1 MTSVVFCSAYPMGT
15 FPNGV
20 DESQRAKQVA
30 DALVKSY
37 VEETNEGNYQDNN
50 AGPPGSMPDTFEPAE
65 VVFESSGGSDFSPS
79 PHVQFPGDND
89 DKPPLIDPLFE
100 HVPTETTEDN
110 LVATKQIDITP
121 AAHVPLILS
130 TGFNES
136 ATHSNKADSDS
147 LALRELLTDG
157 SERRPLGYLDPGSLT
172 LTTVIV
178 VAVIFMLSLVGLSFL
193 TVWQYRRRRSTHRWT
208 VGKSKSPAF
217 QVSKIYSAACTG
229 AHLSTWSSKSD
240 AWCYENVSDGGTMKK
255 RDSVYLSGAT
265 LKPYAYVGS
274 LSTSN
279 GTTRSSVF
287 SENATTH
294 SLYSNEGHH
303 RWFDGELHAG
313 CTPYREKLVS

>member
-1 MTSVVFCSAYPMGT
+1 MACRSTVGILLFSSFAMTSIVLCSAYPMGT

-20 DESQRAKQVA
+20 DESQRAKQVD

-37 VEETNEGNYQDNN
+37 VEEMNEGNYQEN
-50 AGPPGSMPDTFEPAE
+50 AGPPGTMPDTFEPAE
-65 VVFESSGGSDFSPS
+65 VVFESSGGSDLSPS
-79 PHVQFPGDND
+79 PHVQFPE
-89 DKPPLIDPLFE
+89 DKLPLIDPLFE

-110 LVATKQIDITP
+110 LVAVKQIDITP
-121 AAHVPLILS
+121 AAHVPLIPPI
-130 TGFNES
+130 TINES
-136 ATHSNKADSDS
+136 ATHLNKADSDS
-147 LALRELLTDG
+147 LVLRELLPDG
-157 SERRPLGYLDPGSLT
+157 SERHPLGHLDPGSLT
-172 LTTVIV
+172 LTLVIV
-178 VAVIFMLSLVGLSFL
+178 VTVVFLLSLAGLSIL
-193 TVWQYRRRRSTHRWT
+193 TVWQYRRRRCTHRWT

-217 QVSKIYSAACTG
+217 Q
-229 AHLSTWSSKSD
+229 SD

-287 SENATTH
+287 SENTAPH
-294 SLYSNEGHH
+294 SLYASEGH